1 MSEDLTD
8 IESALRDL
16 RPAPLRTPLLDRL
29 EACATGSWAATSP
42 SESHLE
48 HSLAAASPAALS
60 PALMASLEA
69 AVSKVPFPAER
80 NIVLF
85 PHRGEAAPQR
95 SKRWMAAAAVV
106 ALSGALAALSIP
118 VTNRPGNQ
126 ASHPVPPPQPRTAA
140 ASPGLI
146 PAGFERNLSEA
157 RDEGVLWADPQ
168 QAHRVLKVVYKDR
181 VKMKDSNGRIYE
193 VEQPRVEYILVP
205 EKID

>member
-1 MSEDLTD
+1 MSEDLTA
-8 IESALRDL
+8 IESALKDL
-16 RPAPLRTPLLDRL
+16 RPAPLRASLLDRL
-29 EACATGSWAATSP
+29 EACATGTWSQPTVA
-42 SESHLE
+42 ESRLE
-48 HSLAAASPAALS
+48 DSLATATPAALPS
-60 PALMASLEA
+60 ALMASLEA
-69 AVSKVPFPAER
+69 TVSKVPFPAER

-85 PHRGEAAPQR
+85 PKRGEAAPKR
-95 SKRWMAAAAVV
+95 SGRWMAAAAVV

-118 VTNRPGNQ
+118 VSKSPAKVAAHTESGPANTNTP
-126 ASHPVPPPQPRTAA
+126 
-140 ASPGLI
+140 ASPQLV

-181 VKMKDSNGRIYE
+181 VKMKDPGGRIYE